1 MPMLTQV
8 NPPTVHSTGGRYAHA
23 IRVDGA
29 AKRLVIS
36 GQIGVAPDGAI
47 IDDPVQQ
54 IDQALANLKAILAAE
69 GLTFHD
75 VVKMTVFL
83 TDPALIPA
91 WRAARGAAMEGAV
104 SASTL
109 LVVAGLADPRFK
121 VEIEAEAAA

>member
-1 MPMLTQV
+1 MPKLTQV
-8 NPPTVHSTGGRYAHA
+8 NPPTVHSTGGRYAHG
-23 IRVDGA
+23 IRVEGA
-29 AKRLVIS
+29 ARRLVIS

-69 GLTFHD
+69 GLSFHD

-91 WRAARGAAMEGAV
+91 WRTARGAAMDGAV